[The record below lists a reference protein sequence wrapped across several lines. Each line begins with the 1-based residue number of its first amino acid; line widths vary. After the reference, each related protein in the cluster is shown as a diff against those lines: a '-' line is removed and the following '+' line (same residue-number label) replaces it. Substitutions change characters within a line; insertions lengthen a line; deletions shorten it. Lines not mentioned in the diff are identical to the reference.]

1 MSHMTGLV
9 IEGLV
14 AVLLVLTI
22 GYCMVLNVR
31 LKRLKADELSL
42 KATIGELITAT
53 EIAER
58 AISGLK
64 LTVRDCDENLGSRLA
79 SSSELSERMGKQIA
93 QGEEI
98 LRRLSRIAV
107 AARAKNEQSAAA
119 ATAAE
124 QPSPSSARSIAAAVQ
139 ALNERRRTN
148 GLAA

>member
-79 SSSELSERMGKQIA
+79 SSSELSERMGKQIT